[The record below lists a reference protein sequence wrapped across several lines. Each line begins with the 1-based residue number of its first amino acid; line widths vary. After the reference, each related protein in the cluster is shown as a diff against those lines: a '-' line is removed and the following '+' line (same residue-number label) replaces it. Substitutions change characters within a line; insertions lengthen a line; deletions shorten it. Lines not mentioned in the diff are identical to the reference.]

1 MFRVS
6 TGECNEQPNSFEEK
20 ILIFLGHVCVVGNGA
35 MGLEAHY
42 SCRQAIIAPNVCVAE
57 TVVLC
62 DLVVGSGN
70 RGLQFFWK
78 KSRVNI
84 RKTKNV

>member
-6 TGECNEQPNSFEEK
+6 TGECNEQANSFEEK
-20 ILIFLGHVCVVGNGA
+20 ILIFLAHVCVVGNGA

-57 TVVLC
+57 TSCPLWF
-62 DLVVGSGN
+62 SGGE
-70 RGLQFFWK
+70 R
-78 KSRVNI
+78 KSGTAILLEEV
-84 RKTKNV
+84 TC